1 VTQVTSTL
9 TKFGSFVNTEN
20 TPPTKGPIVAA
31 GVCLTIAI
39 VLPLLVWTYAKTD
52 PELWG
57 IPFFFWYQFL
67 LVFVSV
73 ALTSAAYRLVIGH
86 ERQRRAYEKS
96 LRGNGETA

>member
-1 VTQVTSTL
+1 M
-9 TKFGSFVNTEN
+9 NTDN

-31 GVCLTIAI
+31 GFCLVVAI

-52 PELWG
+52 PTLWG

-86 ERQRRAYEKS
+86 EKQRRAYERS
-96 LRGNGETA
+96 LRGNGRTA